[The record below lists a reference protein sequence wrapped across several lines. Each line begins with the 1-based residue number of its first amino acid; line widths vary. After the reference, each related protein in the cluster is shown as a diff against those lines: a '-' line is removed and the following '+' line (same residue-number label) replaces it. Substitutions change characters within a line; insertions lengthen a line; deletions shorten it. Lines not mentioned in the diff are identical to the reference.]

1 MSEFRLRTLANFYTA
16 AEARVLQSALE
27 MQGIACTMNNAETV
41 DNLWHLGNAVGGISV
56 QIAEQDWEAAQ
67 AVMQAAPG
75 GEPWVC
81 PACGATVD
89 AGFDLCWRCSA
100 DPHLL
105 EVGPADES
113 DSESD
118 GRAST
123 SVAAR
128 PVAEPVAEPESD
140 LLPSKFT
147 PTVNDTTLEN
157 LSRAWKCA
165 VLCFGGVGNVY
176 SLLLLTQIRYADL
189 PQAVRWKFVTA
200 LLIDVFVLF
209 TLYALAVNF

>member
-27 MQGIACTMNNAETV
+27 MQGIVCTMNNAETV

-56 QIAEQDWEAAQ
+56 QIAEQDWEAGQ
-67 AVMQAAPG
+67 AVMRAAPG

-81 PACGATVD
+81 PVCGATVD

-100 DPHLL
+100 DPQLL
-105 EVGPADES
+105 EVGPAEES
-113 DSESD
+113 GIDD
-118 GRAST
+118 RASA
-123 SVAAR
+123 SVVTR
-128 PVAEPVAEPESD
+128 PVAEPMSES
-140 LLPSKFT
+140 PTSEVT
-147 PTVNDTTLEN
+147 STVNDTTLEN

-176 SLLLLTQIRYADL
+176 SLVLLAQIRYADL
-189 PQAVRWKFVTA
+189 PQAVRWKFATA
-200 LLIDVFVLF
+200 LLINVIMLIGLSAFYTSF
-209 TLYALAVNF
+209 